1 MRTDPVVGRQ
11 LDGKRIIVTG
21 GAQGMG
27 ESTVRAF
34 AREGA
39 ALVALDVKEDQG
51 RQTAERIAEETGS
64 EVSFVRADVSD
75 RGQVFDAVARAV
87 EGLGGLDVMVNV
99 AGVQRAKPAD
109 ELTEA
114 DFDFLLDINLRGT
127 FFTNQAAFAAMKPA
141 GSGHIINFG
150 SDAGMT
156 AIRGLAGYS
165 ATKGAVH
172 AWTRTVA
179 LEFGAHGI
187 RVNTVVPAMKTPM
200 TEAGGTQ
207 GRANVYSKVPLG
219 GDLGEPDRDLAP
231 VMVFLASDGSRFITG
246 QTISVNG
253 GIGMVR

>member
-1 MRTDPVVGRQ
+1 MRTRPDACRQ

-39 ALVALDVKEDQG
+39 AVVALDVKEDQG
-51 RQTAERIAEETGS
+51 RQTAERIAEETGA

-75 RGQVFDAVARAV
+75 RGQVFDAVGRAV

-99 AGVQRAKPAD
+99 AGVQRAKPAE

-114 DFDFLLDINLRGT
+114 DFDFLLNINLRGT

-141 GSGHIINFG
+141 GGGHIINFG

-156 AIRGLAGYS
+156 PIRGLAGYS

-200 TEAGGTQ
+200 TEAGRTQ

>member
-1 MRTDPVVGRQ
+1 MDSDACRQ

-39 ALVALDVKEDQG
+39 AVVALDVKEDQG
-51 RQTAERIAEETGS
+51 RQTAERIAAETGA

-75 RGQVFDAVARAV
+75 RGQVFDAVARAA

-99 AGVQRAKPAD
+99 AGVQRAKPAE

-114 DFDFLLDINLRGT
+114 DLDFLLNINLRGT

-141 GSGHIINFG
+141 GAGHIINFG

-200 TEAGGTQ
+200 TEAGRTQ